1 MTVFSFCCWY
11 YKGMCPIS
19 DGMLI
24 GLELF
29 LWNGVGSSALCSRQD
44 QYFGVLES
52 SPPLT
57 LSQSLVM
64 VEIFIHFL
72 QELSDCCINFWVLME
87 FLC

>member
-24 GLELF
+24 GCGMEF
-29 LWNGVGSSALCSRQD
+29 LQVGSSALCSCQD

-72 QELSDCCINFWVLME
+72 QELSDCCISFWILIE